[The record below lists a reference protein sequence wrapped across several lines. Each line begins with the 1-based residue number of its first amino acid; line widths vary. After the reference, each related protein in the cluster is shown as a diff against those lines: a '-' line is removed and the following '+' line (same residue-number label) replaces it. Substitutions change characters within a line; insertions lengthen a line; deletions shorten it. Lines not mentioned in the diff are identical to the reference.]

1 VRPCVT
7 PPDSPILQ
15 AAIRAVGGVF
25 GTEVVLIR
33 EGGSGPESDLADILG
48 VPVVF
53 VGFGLPDD
61 RIHAANE
68 RVLISR
74 LLKGAEAIAELWLD
88 LGGCTAG

>member
-1 VRPCVT
+1 M
-7 PPDSPILQ
+7 
-15 AAIRAVGGVF
+15 
-25 GTEVVLIR
+25 VLTR
-33 EGGSGPESDLADILG
+33 EGGSGPEANLADILG

-61 RIHAANE
+61 HIHAANE

-88 LGGCTAG
+88 LGRC